1 MFILLKKNKKRVITI
16 FLSIFIIF
24 ILLNNNFEKNF
35 KKTENTEKIEFD
47 KNNFNIFLLN
57 YKNYNENISLDNSLE
72 KGILPRVAH
81 AGGGFK
87 EKI

>member
-35 KKTENTEKIEFD
+35 KKAENTEKIEFD

-57 YKNYNENISLDNSLE
+57 YKNY
-72 KGILPRVAH
+72 KFRQ
-81 AGGGFK
+81 FFRK
-87 EKI
+87 RYFT